1 MFRVWNTS
9 YCTRIFCIHNMLHC
23 LCLKILITWEATTPY
38 PRPIMFSSR
47 NASHLHTSCYSV
59 HNLYPVHP
67 SDTIMP
73 ARHYCLFSSTV
84 SALLPAGALDRCAHL
99 ESAEKHPPLLYTDN
113 FMTRGGEIPSLLT
126 TTILLTIPYPQG
138 AFSPTHVPSQL
149 LLASLLM
156 PLSQVASPTAHL
168 RPSSGLGPR
177 PHYLVSP
184 LDIV

>member
-1 MFRVWNTS
+1 
-9 YCTRIFCIHNMLHC
+9 MLHC

-59 HNLYPVHP
+59 HDLYPVHP

-126 TTILLTIPYPQG
+126 TTFLLTIPYPQG